1 MAQMNLSTKQKQ
13 IMDMESRL
21 VVTSGDGVGSGMDWE
36 LRVDRCKLL
45 HLQWISNGVL
55 LYSTESYVQSLRV
68 GHDGR

>member
-1 MAQMNLSTKQKQ
+1 MNLSTKQKQ

-55 LYSTESYVQSLRV
+55 LYSTESHVQSLSV
-68 GHDGR
+68 EHNGR

>member
-55 LYSTESYVQSLRV
+55 LYSTESDVQSLRV